1 MPVMAGMTRRAVLA
15 LIAAVCLAAAS
26 ATAGGVAAAAA
37 AARQPPAS
45 TEPAPP
51 APAPASPVPTTPA
64 AGAAVPV
71 PATTPGGQ
79 GPAVAASQV
88 LAVEIRSDVPLPR
101 REQVSAVIEIHPGQP
116 LEDIAVRRTLRNL
129 VATGV
134 ASDVALYTREE
145 PGGVVAVLVLLPV
158 PQVADLR
165 VTGRFGLPAADLK
178 AAVPQR
184 PAQPLAEASVVA
196 GVYNLQDLYRRN
208 GYFKATVRVRV
219 EQGAGRQVVVT
230 YQVDSG
236 DRAKIEAVD
245 FDGPIAPFTAAALIE
260 HLRAKPG
267 RQFQERLADDDAER
281 LQEWL
286 IGQQHGGAR
295 VDKPRQ
301 AYDAPANALR
311 LTFPIDVGPLIK
323 LTIAGA
329 DVKRLKRKGLLPFL
343 GVAGYDEA
351 LVQQSLARLRAYY
364 QQQGHY
370 HVKVDSSQRRVDG
383 QLELSIAVDPGPVY
397 TLAAVE
403 FSGNRGISSSR
414 LAQFMATTPRSVLR
428 PGSGHLVEDTL
439 KEDLGNIRSYY
450 ALQGYSE
457 AKVGPPEVVERNRVL
472 RLRVPV
478 EEGPQQRLVKLE
490 LVGVEKLDAAKLRQ
504 VMPLKEGG
512 PFHPV
517 LLEQTLTAIRSAYG
531 EAGFTQAQVSAATD
545 WNVPHTLV
553 DLTVKVLEGPRRLV
567 DQVIVRGN
575 QATRTDIIRRTLGI
589 QHGDPI
595 GQSRPYQ
602 LESNLYRLGIFSR
615 VDVDLTGS
623 PLDTERDVLVRVEE
637 GKFKS
642 LRYGVGY
649 DSEEKLRGLLGFSDN
664 NIGGEADSLRADMRL
679 SSLDKR
685 FSLFFNQPFLGRYPV
700 PLNSTLFYFNTREVS
715 FRTRRWGARSEAVKT
730 LSHTRYSLALDYRV
744 VRLNVDPG
752 VALNS
757 IERQNRPVQVT
768 SVIPAVLIDHRDD
781 PLVPTRGWSSLA
793 QLQYSFPGVGSKANF
808 VKLFLQQTKYVNLG
822 KPGVL
827 AASLRFGAIESFTTL
842 PVGDPNLPPS
852 LPQANVFID
861 ERFFG
866 GGGTTDRAYA
876 LDQLGIRG
884 RTLIQPGPG
893 SHFMP
898 VGGNGLVL
906 ANFDYR
912 FPIAGAFGGTLFFD
926 SGNVWADWRDIRLTG
941 QEGFKSGAGFGFR
954 YLSPIGPLRAELGW
968 KLHRET
974 KPPPEGPVV
983 LFLSFGNPF

>member
-1 MPVMAGMTRRAVLA
+1 MPVTAGMTRRALLVP
-15 LIAAVCLAAAS
+15 IAAVWLAAAC
-26 ATAGGVAAAAA
+26 AVAGGVAA

-51 APAPASPVPTTPA
+51 APAPAPPVPTTPA
-64 AGAAVPV
+64 AEVPPPAPPAPPAA
-71 PATTPGGQ
+71 
-79 GPAVAASQV
+79 AAPTV

-101 REQVSAVIEIHPGQP
+101 REQVSAVVEIQPGEP
-116 LEDIAVRRTLRNL
+116 LADVAVRRTLRNL

-134 ASDVALYTREE
+134 ASNVALYTREE

-165 VTGRFGLPAADLK
+165 VTGRLGLSAADLK

-184 PAQPLAEASVVA
+184 PAQPLAEESVVT

-219 EQGAGRQVVVT
+219 ELGAGRQAVVT

-236 DRAKIEAVD
+236 DRAKIDAVD

-267 RQFQERLADDDAER
+267 RPFQERLAEDDAER
-281 LQEWL
+281 LQGWL
-286 IGQQHGGAR
+286 IEQQHGAAR

-301 AYDAPANALR
+301 AYDAGANAVR
-311 LTFPIDVGPLIK
+311 LTFPVDVGPTIK

-351 LVQQSLARLRAYY
+351 LVQQSVARLRAYY

-397 TLAAVE
+397 TLAAIE
-403 FSGNRGISSSR
+403 FSGNRGVGSAR
-414 LAQFMATTPRSVLR
+414 LAQLMATTPRSVLR
-428 PGSGHLVEDTL
+428 PGSGRLVQDTL
-439 KEDLGNIRSYY
+439 NEDLDNVRSYY

-457 AKVGPPEVVERNRVL
+457 AKVGPPEVAESNRVL
-472 RLRVPV
+472 RLRVPI
-478 EEGPQQRLVKLE
+478 EEGPQQRLVKFE

-504 VMPLKEGG
+504 ALPLKEGG

-531 EAGFTQAQVSAATD
+531 EAGYTQAQVSAATD

-553 DLTVKVLEGPRRLV
+553 DLTVKVLEGPRRVV

-589 QHGDPI
+589 RHGDPI

-615 VDVDLTGS
+615 VDVDLAGS
-623 PLDTERDVLVRVEE
+623 PIDTERDVLVRVEE

-679 SSLDKR
+679 STLDKR
-685 FSLFFNQPFLGRYPV
+685 FSLFFNQPFLGNLPV

-715 FRTRRWGARSEAVKT
+715 FRTRRLGARSEAVKT

-744 VRLNVDPG
+744 VRLSVDPG

-757 IERQNRPVQVT
+757 IERQDRPVQVT
-768 SVIPAVLIDHRDD
+768 SLIPAVLIDHRDD

-793 QLQYSFPGVGSKANF
+793 QVQYSFPGVGSKANF
-808 VKLFLQQTKYVNLG
+808 VKVFLQQTKYVNLG

-827 AASLRFGAIESFTTL
+827 AGSLRVGGIESFTTL
-842 PVGDPNLPPS
+842 PTGDPNVPPS
-852 LPQANVFID
+852 LPQSNVFID

-941 QEGFKSGAGFGFR
+941 SDGFKSGAGIGFR
-954 YLSPIGPLRAELGW
+954 YLSPIGPLRAEVGW

-974 KPPPEGPVV
+974 KQPSEGPVV

>member
-1 MPVMAGMTRRAVLA
+1 MPVTAGMRRRAVLA
-15 LIAAVCLAAAS
+15 LIAAVCLAAAR
-26 ATAGGVAAAAA
+26 TVAGGVAAAAAAAA

-51 APAPASPVPTTPA
+51 APAPAPPVPTTPA
-64 AGAAVPV
+64 AAAVPP
-71 PATTPGGQ
+71 PAP
-79 GPAVAASQV
+79 PAVAAPNV

-116 LEDIAVRRTLRNL
+116 LEDVAVRRTLRNL

-134 ASDVALYTREE
+134 ASNVALYARAE
-145 PGGVVAVLVLLPV
+145 PGGIVAVLVLLPV

-165 VTGRFGLPAADLK
+165 VTGRLGLPAADLK

-184 PAQPLAEASVVA
+184 PAQPLAEESVVA

-208 GYFKATVRVRV
+208 GWFKATVHVRV

-236 DRAKIEAVD
+236 DRAKIDAVD
-245 FDGPIAPFTAAALIE
+245 FDGPMAPFTPAALIE

-267 RQFQERLADDDAER
+267 RPFQERLADDDAER

-286 IGQQHGGAR
+286 IGQQHGAAR

-301 AYDAPANALR
+301 AYDAAANAVR
-311 LTFPIDVGPLIK
+311 LTFPIDVGPRIE

-329 DVKRLKRKGLLPFL
+329 DVKRLKKKGLLPFL

-383 QLELSIAVDPGPVY
+383 QLELSITVVPGPVY
-397 TLAAVE
+397 TLTAVE
-403 FSGNRGISSSR
+403 FSGNRGIGSSR
-414 LAQFMATTPRSVLR
+414 LAQLMATTPRSVLR

-439 KEDLGNIRSYY
+439 KEDLDNIRSSY

-457 AKVGPPEVVERNRVL
+457 AKVGPPDVAERNRVL
-472 RLRVPV
+472 RLRVPI

-490 LVGVEKLDAAKLRQ
+490 LVGVQKLDAAKLRQ
-504 VMPLKEGG
+504 VLPLKEGG

-531 EAGFTQAQVSAATD
+531 EAGYTQAQVSAVTD

-553 DLTVKVLEGPRRLV
+553 DLTVKVLEGPRRVV

-589 QHGDPI
+589 KSGDPI

-615 VDVDLTGS
+615 VDIDLTGS

-685 FSLFFNQPFLGRYPV
+685 FSLFFNQPFLGNLPV
-700 PLNSTLFYFNTREVS
+700 PLNSTLFYFDTTEPT
-715 FRTRRWGARSEAVKT
+715 FRTRRWGARSEVVKT

-744 VRLNVDPG
+744 VRLKVFDPR

-757 IERQNRPVQVT
+757 IERQNLPVQVA

-781 PLVPTRGWSSLA
+781 SLVPTRGWSSLA
-793 QLQYSFPGVGSKANF
+793 QLQYSFPGIGSKANF

-842 PVGDPNLPPS
+842 PTGDPNLPPA

-866 GGGTTDRAYA
+866 GGGNTDRAYA

-926 SGNVWADWRDIRLTG
+926 SGNVWADWRDVRLTG
-941 QEGFKSGAGFGFR
+941 SDGFKSGAGFGFR

-968 KLHRET
+968 KLHREA
-974 KPPPEGPVV
+974 KPPPEGPLV